1 MKKLV
6 LSLILMIACITVN
19 AQETEKKKD
28 TNAPSESQERAIN
41 ENGVSV
47 KQPKKTTKA
56 KVIPPPPP
64 APAPEEKKEEKPDAK
79 KPE

>member
-1 MKKLV
+1 MKKIV
-6 LSLILMIACITVN
+6 LSLILMIACMAVN
-19 AQETEKKKD
+19 AQETKKKTD
-28 TNAPSESQERAIN
+28 TITPTGNQERAIN

-47 KQPKKTTKA
+47 KSGSKKRTKA
-56 KVIPPPPP
+56 KVIPPPP